1 MSNLESSNEHP
12 QMSKMAQK
20 CDETNGRGTQQG
32 VKRSFSTP
40 QSPLKIEQQRRNE
53 AFGNNVCEPIY
64 NVDNDHFISK

>member
-1 MSNLESSNEHP
+1 MSNSESANEHK

-20 CDETNGRGTQQG
+20 CDEANGRGPQQG

-53 AFGNNVCEPIY
+53 TFGNNVCESNI
-64 NVDNDHFISK
+64 HRR